1 MGTVRGATSEV
12 DRYTDPSGKVTST
25 YHREPG
31 RIANSSEILYTLSFS
46 TKGYR
51 SLLSELIKS
60 ILQPETKFDLY
71 SPNSMAVFS
80 TVIFVVPGTVVAK
93 AFIIIKSSLKSNTGA
108 MGSIQEK
115 NRVRRRMNLVEFKMF
130 LPK

>member
-1 MGTVRGATSEV
+1 
-12 DRYTDPSGKVTST
+12 
-25 YHREPG
+25 
-31 RIANSSEILYTLSFS
+31 
-46 TKGYR
+46 
-51 SLLSELIKS
+51 
-60 ILQPETKFDLY
+60 
-71 SPNSMAVFS
+71 
-80 TVIFVVPGTVVAK
+80 VPGTVVAK